1 MGTSQIATQACD
13 FRPRSEP
20 MVIVAGACP
29 ERWATTASISGS
41 ISAFAGRSGSE
52 RAYPRIFCRMGTY
65 PHEGLRHVSDMHPHA
80 CRLICP
86 NGMHLA
92 YPDIAFALFPL
103 APLIALFSI
112 GSGNARHAGSWA
124 MHPSTSRV

>member
-1 MGTSQIATQACD
+1 MGTIQIATQACD

-52 RAYPRIFCRMGTY
+52 RAYPRICTKRTASG
-65 PHEGLRHVSDMHPHA
+65 P
-80 CRLICP
+80 C
-86 NGMHLA
+86 
-92 YPDIAFALFPL
+92 PL
-103 APLIALFSI
+103 AARFAVARASFS
-112 GSGNARHAGSWA
+112 
-124 MHPSTSRV
+124 